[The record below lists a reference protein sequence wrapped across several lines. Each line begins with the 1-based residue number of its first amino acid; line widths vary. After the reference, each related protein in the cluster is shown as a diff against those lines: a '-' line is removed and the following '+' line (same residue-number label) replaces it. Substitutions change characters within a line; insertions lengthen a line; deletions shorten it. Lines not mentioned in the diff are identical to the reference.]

1 MRRAARTLWLPAA
14 LVAVCA
20 WLTVEATAPGDYKI
34 DAGTAVD
41 ALTRGDLSKY
51 FSWHPVM
58 GPLGTLFQAPWSLLG
73 SGELGRERWAAF
85 GCLLALAALAWYLA
99 EVARRRGVGS
109 GARALIAF
117 VCVCNPITVEA
128 LRVGHPEEL
137 LTTALAV
144 GAVVAACEKR
154 TVPAAVLLGLAVAT
168 KQWAVIAVFPVLM
181 ALPAR
186 RVWTAAVAATIVAVL
201 YLPYVIANVGAVT
214 TTNGAV
220 AGSTEIGSIWSVWY
234 AASEASVRHLSH
246 LGPHTVHAVP
256 APIEPFTHLF
266 IIGLVIA
273 LPLGLWAWRR
283 RWPVLQA
290 SEAVA
295 LFALPALL
303 RCTLDPNDN
312 LYYHFAFLVA
322 LIAWDAVAPAGRF
335 PLRTL
340 VGGAVA
346 LLFWRWEGHLGNWA
360 VFNAAYLAV
369 ALGAALMIGAALFR
383 RGRPETLT
391 AGGLANA

>member
-1 MRRAARTLWLPAA
+1 MRRAARTIWLPAA

-20 WLTVEATAPGDYKI
+20 WLAIEATAPGDYKI

-51 FSWHPVM
+51 FSWHPMM

-73 SGELGRERWAAF
+73 AGELGRERWAAF
-85 GCLLALAALAWYLA
+85 GCLLVLAALAWYLA

-109 GARALIAF
+109 AARALIAF
-117 VCVCNPITVEA
+117 LCVCNPITFEA
-128 LRVGHPEEL
+128 LQMGHPEEL
-137 LTTALAV
+137 LTAGLAV

-154 TVPAAVLLGLAVAT
+154 TVSAAVLLGLAVAT
-168 KQWAVIAVFPVLM
+168 KQWAVIAIFPVLM

-186 RVWTAAVAATIVAVL
+186 RVWTAAVAAAIAAVL
-201 YLPYVIANVGAVT
+201 YLPYVIADLGAVT

-220 AGSTEIGSIWSVWY
+220 AGGTQISSIWSLWY
-234 AASEASVRHLSH
+234 AASELSVRHLAH

-256 APIEPFTHLF
+256 APIEPFTHLL
-266 IIGLVIA
+266 IIGLVVA
-273 LPLGLWAWRR
+273 LPLGLWAWRG
-283 RWPVLQA
+283 RWPVLRA
-290 SEAVA
+290 GEAVA

-312 LYYHFAFLVA
+312 LYYHLAFLIA
-322 LIAWDAVAPAGRF
+322 LIAWDAVAPASKL

-340 VGGAVA
+340 AGVAVA
-346 LLFWRWEGHLGNWA
+346 LLFWRWERHLGDWA
-360 VFNAAYLAV
+360 VFNAVYLAV
-369 ALGAALMIGAALFR
+369 AVGVALMVGATLFR
-383 RGRPETLT
+383 RGRPETLA
-391 AGGLANA
+391 AGGLAKA